1 MAENVEEAIQQRVQA
16 IQHLASEQEREGQ
29 KLKQGFLDG
38 KKSGIYNYFTEIPSK
53 SLLTYFVVGLL
64 LFFTINEIKF
74 TGKHIV
80 IIIICGMSLFYLNE
94 KRRSTSLT
102 RMQEIELKLLS
113 IFPQPKFFYLDSGL
127 VELLHSI
134 KEYKQYNPL
143 AFNKLIRILDDFLE
157 LTLDIEK
164 NVDNAIP
171 LYEILQGF
179 KTSALNNLHS
189 MIYNTPS
196 DIRAEVKLDDA
207 IESLHYILN
216 FHLEKIRIKSNEK
229 YKKDGPSIHNKYINN
244 PSVHPD
250 ARDEEWNDRFDLY

>member
-1 MAENVEEAIQQRVQA
+1 MTDTVEKAIERRVEA
-16 IQHLASEQEREGQ
+16 IQHLATEQEREG
-29 KLKQGFLDG
+29 KLLKQNFLEE
-38 KKSGIYNYFTEIPSK
+38 KKSGIYNYFVEIPSK

-64 LFFTINEIKF
+64 LFFTINEVKF

-80 IIIICGMSLFYLNE
+80 IIVICGLALFYLNE

-102 RMQEIELKLLS
+102 RMQELELKLIS

-143 AFNKLIRILDDFLE
+143 AYNKLIRILDDFLE

-207 IESLHYILN
+207 LESLHYILN

-229 YKKDGPSIHNKYINN
+229 YKKDGPNINNKYINN
-244 PSVHPD
+244 PTIHPD
-250 ARDEEWNDRFDLY
+250 GQDPYWNDRFDLY